1 MVTAA
6 VAPAPTDGVGPTAGS
21 TDVSRS
27 EPGGADGRFDAALAA
42 AAVQE
47 AGTVPTSEDRD
58 GTAGHGD
65 ATAGD
70 AEVAAQ
76 PGRPRPA
83 ELPTLTLG
91 AMVAAIVDGPP
102 PEALQ
107 PAVGEQ
113 VADRAAAERAG
124 GEPVAGHS
132 EVEVAGAD
140 PAALAAAE
148 GASGELVAAGAE
160 VLAAGEAYLGVPYR
174 WGGSDA
180 QVGFDCSGLVQQV
193 FADVGIELPR
203 VSADQARV
211 GTEVTGGLDA
221 AVPGDLVY
229 WDGDGGRPNHIG
241 IYAGEGRML
250 VAPSSGDVVRYQR
263 IEQAPDAVRR
273 VLPDR

>member
-1 MVTAA
+1 MVVVTAA
-6 VAPAPTDGVGPTAGS
+6 VAPAPTDGVGSAAGS
-21 TDVSRS
+21 TDARRTAL
-27 EPGGADGRFDAALAA
+27 GAADERFDAALAA
-42 AAVQE
+42 AADQE
-47 AGTVPTSEDRD
+47 ASTAAPSGPEDRER
-58 GTAGHGD
+58 TAGEVG

-70 AEVAAQ
+70 GASAAQ
-76 PGRPRPA
+76 PARPRPA

-91 AMVAAIVDGPP
+91 EMVAAIVDGPP

-107 PAVGEQ
+107 PAGGEQ
-113 VADRAAAERAG
+113 AADPASAERVAG
-124 GEPVAGHS
+124 GPVDDRGD
-132 EVEVAGAD
+132 VEVAGAD
-140 PAALAAAE
+140 RAALAAAD
-148 GASGELVAAGAE
+148 GAE

-180 QVGFDCSGLVQQV
+180 QVGFDCSGLVQQA
-193 FADVGIELPR
+193 FADVGVELPR

-211 GTEVTGGLDA
+211 GTEVAGGLDA

-273 VLPDR
+273 VRPDR